1 MMSVRVTYCASAR
14 RRTGSATGPG
24 LILVWRKTEMPSIAC
39 VIVHPSRVSREGLN
53 TILSKSPFTPVC
65 SVACIDDVPPTIA
78 GLGEQVLVVMGV
90 RDGDNLGEALS
101 TAKARFPDGNFVVV
115 GDSRRRDLVM
125 TAIASGSTSFV
136 DENVATSTLVKELE
150 LIAEGEAVISVWI
163 LKRLLGPGFTPA
175 MDEAAAPIMLD
186 QPKPPDPDDEPES
199 SRQLSD
205 REAAIL
211 NALIQGAPNKVIA
224 YRLKITEA
232 TVKVHIKAILRKIQV
247 SNRTQAA
254 IWALHHQALCKP
266 KPEHGAVTLISRPRV
281 TRVARITG
289 QKP

>member
-1 MMSVRVTYCASAR
+1 
-14 RRTGSATGPG
+14 
-24 LILVWRKTEMPSIAC
+24 MPSIAC

-65 SVACIDDVPPTIA
+65 SVSCIDDVPPTIA

-90 RDGDNLGEALS
+90 RDGDNLGEALG

-125 TAIASGSTSFV
+125 TAIAVESTSFV
-136 DENVATSTLVKELE
+136 DENVATSTLIKELE

-175 MDEAAAPIMLD
+175 MEEAAAPIILD
-186 QPKPPDPDDEPES
+186 PPDPDDEPES

-224 YRLKITEA
+224 YRLNITEA

-254 IWALHHQALCKP
+254 IWALHHPALCRL
-266 KPEHGAVTLISRPRV
+266 KPEHGAVTLIGQPRV
-281 TRVARITG
+281 TRVTQITG
-289 QKP
+289 PKP